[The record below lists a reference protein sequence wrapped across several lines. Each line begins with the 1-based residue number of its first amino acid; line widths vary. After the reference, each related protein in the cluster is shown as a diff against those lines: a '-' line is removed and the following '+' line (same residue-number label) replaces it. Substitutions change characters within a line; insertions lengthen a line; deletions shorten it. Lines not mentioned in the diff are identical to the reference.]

1 MGAVVAKDQL
11 NVDSDELLR
20 AAIDLDHLAD
30 QVEAALAQHQ
40 PALAV
45 MAAGRD
51 EVSTAAA
58 TTLTT
63 VAETFAEGTAVGVHE
78 LRKIAAV
85 LRAQASGYRG
95 AEETIE
101 EAFRL

>member
-1 MGAVVAKDQL
+1 MGSDQL

-20 AAIDLDHLAD
+20 AAIELDTLAD
-30 QVEAALAQHQ
+30 GLEVTLAQEK
-40 PALAV
+40 PNLSV
-45 MAAGRD
+45 DPAGRD
-51 EVSTAAA
+51 EVSVAAA
-58 TTLTT
+58 TTLSA
-63 VAETFAEGTAVGVHE
+63 VAETFVGGASVGVHE

-85 LRAQASGYRG
+85 LRAQAVGYRG

>member
-1 MGAVVAKDQL
+1 MGNDQL

-20 AAIDLDHLAD
+20 AAGELDTLAD
-30 QVEAALAQHQ
+30 GLEVALAQEK
-40 PALAV
+40 PNLSV
-45 MAAGRD
+45 DPAGRD
-51 EVSTAAA
+51 EVSVAAA
-58 TTLTT
+58 TTLSA
-63 VAETFAEGTAVGVHE
+63 VAETFVGGASAGVHE

-85 LRAQASGYRG
+85 LRAQAVGYRG

>member
-1 MGAVVAKDQL
+1 MAKGQL
-11 NVDSDELLR
+11 NVDSEELLK
-20 AAIDLDHLAD
+20 AAVDLDRLAD
-30 QVEAALAQHQ
+30 EVEAALAQHQ

-45 MAAGRD
+45 VPAGRD

-58 TTLTT
+58 ATLST
-63 VAETFAEGTAVGVHE
+63 VAETFAEGTSAGVHE

-85 LRAQASGYRG
+85 LRAQAVGYRG
-95 AEETIE
+95 AEETME

>member
-1 MGAVVAKDQL
+1 MAKEQL
-11 NVDSDELLR
+11 NVDSDELLK
-20 AAIDLDHLAD
+20 AAVDLDGLAD
-30 QVEAALAQHQ
+30 EVQADLAQHR

-45 MAAGRD
+45 APAGRD
-51 EVSTAAA
+51 EVSTTAAA
-58 TTLTT
+58 TLSA
-63 VAETFAEGTAVGVHE
+63 VAVDYAEGTSTGVHE

-85 LRAQASGYRG
+85 LRAQAVGYRG

>member
-1 MGAVVAKDQL
+1 MAKEQL

-20 AAIDLDHLAD
+20 AAVELDRLAD
-30 QVEAALAQHQ
+30 EVEAALAQHQ

-45 MAAGRD
+45 APAGRD
-51 EVSTAAA
+51 EVSTTTAA
-58 TTLTT
+58 TLTA
-63 VAETFAEGTAVGVHE
+63 VAETFAEGTSVGVHE